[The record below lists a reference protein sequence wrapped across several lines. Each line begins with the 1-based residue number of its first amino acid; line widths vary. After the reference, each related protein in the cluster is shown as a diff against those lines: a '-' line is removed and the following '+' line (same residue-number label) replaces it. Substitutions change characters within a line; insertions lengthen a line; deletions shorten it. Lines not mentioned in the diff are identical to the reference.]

1 MFLRV
6 WLISGR
12 RPSPRRDER
21 IARQRPCSLSCV
33 HHVAPLACVCVCV
46 PYSVFR
52 RLQSTASPQ
61 WVQHRGAISLSVALL
76 CCQQADW
83 SRRAEPPVR
92 GRQSGGTGVW
102 QVSRLFWWCCE
113 LIKASVWLVL
123 QWHDNDMNNF
133 LELFAWLNMVCCHS
147 LVAFFLCVGIVW
159 YQSWQIVQYKCVYCV
174 TVTFPVLYFIVLINQ
189 KKKML
194 RNGF

>member
-1 MFLRV
+1 MNGLLGRGRALFRV
-6 WLISGR
+6 FTMSL
-12 RPSPRRDER
+12 PSR
-21 IARQRPCSLSCV
+21 
-33 HHVAPLACVCVCV
+33 VCVFV
-46 PYSVFR
+46 SLIQSFG

-61 WVQHRGAISLSVALL
+61 WVQHRGAISLSVAPL

-174 TVTFPVLYFIVLINQ
+174 SYISCVVFYCPDQSKKENVTKWVLAYISSVF
-189 KKKML
+189 M
-194 RNGF
+194 